1 MPDWVTCP
9 SPGSGAIMSSSPLPL
24 RLVNSCLHNSLS
36 QKYTHTQ
43 TRTRARGHKGV
54 RAHVTVEENAA
65 DSCPRALRP
74 KVFFSPVVVCIIA
87 LGFIS
92 NQRWTE
98 RGGWWTLDAPARLFT
113 RVHSRSAH
121 DSSARCNPPMPATG
135 GSLRRSASLETS
147 VIPSVPPLH
156 PFVRKKTCHARANF
170 EFRSVMN
177 RRAEPRRYLRYLV
190 RGWKKRGIKVR
201 KRGIWK
207 WMLSSSFVS
216 GWRDGLDGGM
226 GRWRLTQ

>member
-1 MPDWVTCP
+1 MHTSP
-9 SPGSGAIMSSSPLPL
+9 S
-24 RLVNSCLHNSLS
+24 
-36 QKYTHTQ
+36 K
-43 TRTRARGHKGV
+43 RTPPNGRP
-54 RAHVTVEENAA
+54 T

-147 VIPSVPPLH
+147 VIPPVPPLH

>member
-1 MPDWVTCP
+1 MPEPWVR
-9 SPGSGAIMSSSPLPL
+9 GNNVLLPPPPPVGK
-24 RLVNSCLHNSLS
+24 LVFAQLFVPEVH
-36 QKYTHTQ
+36 THTH
-43 TRTRARGHKGV
+43 THVHALAGTKAYVHTSPSKRTP
-54 RAHVTVEENAA
+54 T

-190 RGWKKRGIKVR
+190 RGWKK
-201 KRGIWK
+201 
-207 WMLSSSFVS
+207 
-216 GWRDGLDGGM
+216 GG
-226 GRWRLTQ
+226 

>member
-1 MPDWVTCP
+1 MPEPWVRGNNVLLPPPPVGKLVFAQLFVPEVHTHRHVHALAGTKAYVHTSP
-9 SPGSGAIMSSSPLPL
+9 S
-24 RLVNSCLHNSLS
+24 
-36 QKYTHTQ
+36 K
-43 TRTRARGHKGV
+43 RTP
-54 RAHVTVEENAA
+54 T

-177 RRAEPRRYLRYLV
+177 WRAEPRRYLRYLV
-190 RGWKKRGIKVR
+190 RGWKK
-201 KRGIWK
+201 
-207 WMLSSSFVS
+207 
-216 GWRDGLDGGM
+216 
-226 GRWRLTQ
+226 GR